1 MKKILSL
8 ISLFSLVTSSSLLV
22 ISCNHNYSSTNK
34 IPTIPT
40 TNKKPGTPNKK
51 IPENIPNHS
60 DNKPEIP
67 KTPNNNTLNPNNQ
80 NNHLDDQS
88 NPNYTVP
95 SNITK
100 LVYEPNKIYDA
111 EKNPEYFTDSHL
123 FSSDF
128 LLNNSAYT
136 ISRSTNKFHTAKH
149 NMNVFLKTG
158 NYNNPVDFRSVYNSN
173 TDNEFWKHTK
183 DIGWY
188 GDFGNSKEEK
198 IDFYNANISV
208 DGMVKQAYLKNFEEK
223 EIGSSKSLNFDF
235 NSFILEN
242 PFGFLPSNLS
252 QLFYYMDFESISKLF
267 NINNIVKIK
276 ANFDDEKGEFE
287 VLITDKNNQNYY
299 QKIDQ
304 SNTNSL
310 KKNLDFYQYI
320 YDRSFSILVGVNKWD
335 RDEFKLRDD
344 MLSKGYQGGTVWV
357 LDRIIN
363 DQAEKEGYWE
373 LLLATNIHVFSFNKT
388 FDKSLYFEKNSKR
401 KYHDSWKGSFFDFTN
416 YSDSKKAEFMTTR
429 AKETLLKSNIISNV
443 SNFKPTFKAEEQY
456 LTAPYYTPR
465 YKVSG
470 FKTDTP
476 YAGLVN
482 LEDFNEA
489 TRIGS
494 TKNGGADFVILRL
507 KIKKE
512 KLEYILPE
520 LNKVIGKLEEKN
532 WHIGLGKD
540 ELFTPLKTQFYAGYP
555 SLKRKADYNG
565 IDQPLYEFKGNKSIG
580 GIISTQNRY
589 VNEGNFQSLWTKYEE
604 KENKD
609 WNSHH
614 ENWKKY
620 TEPFIKDQHGMVKT
634 VLTQHSSLFTRIEK
648 NEKHK
653 ALDEGS
659 SGSMAIDSSF
669 NLIGINYLLTRD
681 NKHNTI
687 TNAISL
693 MQGQSDYEN
702 GFDGNIRTDFIK
714 KLKKDNLITVKLNP
728 NKNS

>member
-51 IPENIPNHS
+51 IPENVPNHS

-198 IDFYNANISV
+198 IDFYNDNISV

-235 NSFILEN
+235 NSFILKN

-252 QLFYYMDFESISKLF
+252 QLFYYMDLESIIKLF
-267 NINNIVKIK
+267 NIANVKSIK

-320 YDRSFSILVGVNKWD
+320 HDRSFSLLIGVHRWYENPLDLKSG
-335 RDEFKLRDD
+335 KMIDD
-344 MLSKGYQGGTVWV
+344 YKGGTMWV
-357 LDRIIN
+357 VDRVIN
-363 DQAEKEGYWE
+363 KELEDKGYWE
-373 LLLATNIHVFSFNKT
+373 LLVATNIHVFSLVET
-388 FDKSLYFEKNSKR
+388 FDKSIYFSKTTANV
-401 KYHDSWKGSFFDFTN
+401 KADKWKPKFFDFRSKN
-416 YSDSKKAEFMTTR
+416 DSKKAEFMTTR
-429 AKETLLKSNIISNV
+429 LHQNELTSNNISEI
-443 SNFKPTFKAEEQY
+443 SGFEPTFKAEEQY

-470 FKTDTP
+470 FQTDTLHVGQV
-476 YAGLVN
+476 YIEN
-482 LEDFNEA
+482 FNE
-489 TRIGS
+489 TTKLGS
-494 TKNGGADFVILRL
+494 TKNGGADFVILKL
-507 KIKKE
+507 KINKD
-512 KLEYILPE
+512 KLKNILPT
-520 LNKVIGKLEEKN
+520 LDKVIGKPEEKS
-532 WHIGLGKD
+532 WHIGLGND

-555 SLKRKADYNG
+555 FLKRYADYNG
-565 IDQPLYEFKGNKSIG
+565 IYQPLYEFKGNKSIG

-589 VNEGNFQSLWTKYEE
+589 VKEGNFQSLWTKYNEV
-604 KENKD
+604 ENKD

-614 ENWKKY
+614 ENWQKY

-648 NEKHK
+648 NEDHK
-653 ALDEGS
+653 ALDGGS

-669 NLIGINYLLTRD
+669 NLIGINYLLTKD
-681 NKHNTI
+681 DKHNTI

-714 KLKKDNLITVKLNP
+714 KLKKDNLTTVKLNP